1 MFANAAPKSL
11 ALFRGWMPAMRY
23 PTLLFPALKCFPTF
37 LYFTPPTLLYRAPP
51 SLGGW
56 MPSPGNR
63 RLWRAPT
70 IEQSGG
76 RLRPNW
82 GINRANGPFNIE
94 QQFLHIMP
102 WQAME
107 KCSRS
112 LEIFVQMRS
121 QTNQVDLLLAL
132 QLRPTKLLWLGNLPG
147 NVILK

>member
-1 MFANAAPKSL
+1 MDARH
-11 ALFRGWMPAMRY
+11 ALPY
-23 PTLLFPALKCFPTF
+23 SPLPSPALKCFPTF

-112 LEIFVQMRS
+112 LEIYVQMRS

-132 QLRPTKLLWLGNLPG
+132 QLRPTKLLWLGNLPEMLFWSNLSGISG
-147 NVILK
+147 NSS